1 MLKLYAWSGFMNET
15 KLGHQN
21 IMHKKYLKTRAR
33 SARFNVRAMRL
44 SYIAI
49 NPRKNVTIYIAYYH

>member
-1 MLKLYAWSGFMNET
+1 MNET